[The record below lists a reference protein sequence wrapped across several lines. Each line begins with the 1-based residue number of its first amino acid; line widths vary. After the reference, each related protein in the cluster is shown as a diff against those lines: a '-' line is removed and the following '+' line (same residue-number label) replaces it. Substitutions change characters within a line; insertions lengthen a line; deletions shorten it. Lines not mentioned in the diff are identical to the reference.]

1 MLDHK
6 LHAESNFWLT
16 DHLVGA
22 SGFNFVDATPLD
34 RINRIWHASMFD
46 REGPSS
52 RQGPG
57 KRCILNNVQCHDDDE
72 SYEMTDEEAWLCP
85 ARIRG
90 FCLRSKGWAFFRVE
104 DVREVEF
111 NEDAFHSLEMEPVL
125 KDTIRALVEMHG
137 SSKPKFDDFITGK
150 GKGIIMSLEG
160 SPGAGKTLTAGAF

>member
-34 RINRIWHASMFD
+34 HINRMWYASTFNQ
-46 REGPSS
+46 EGPSS

-57 KRCILNNVQCHDDDE
+57 RRCILNNVRCHDDDE
-72 SYEMTDEEAWLCP
+72 TYEMTDEEAWLCP

-90 FCLRSKGWAFFRVE
+90 LCLRSKGWAFFHVE
-104 DVREVEF
+104 DVHKIEF
-111 NEDAFHSLEMEPVL
+111 DESAFHSLETNPVL
-125 KDTIRALVEMHG
+125 KYTIRALVEIH
-137 SSKPKFDDFITGK
+137 SSSTSKFDDFIRGK
-150 GKGIIMSLEG
+150 GKGIIMPLEG
-160 SPGAGKTLTAGAF
+160 PPGAGKH